1 MHTMQYLFTCCFSI
15 VKLYRQS
22 KLVTTKENNENQ
34 SNQMTISNLSL
45 IHFEAFEAR
54 LFYISLTLFQ
64 SQQYQNVKIGGN
76 IVHYSRPIKLPC
88 GTWWGFKLFYFIDPD
103 YFLKKCLL
111 SLFMS

>member
-1 MHTMQYLFTCCFSI
+1 MHYLFTCCFSI

-76 IVHYSRPIKLPC
+76 IVHYSRPIEE
-88 GTWWGFKLFYFIDPD
+88 
-103 YFLKKCLL
+103 
-111 SLFMS
+111 

>member
-1 MHTMQYLFTCCFSI
+1 MQNLFTCCFSF

-54 LFYISLTLFQ
+54 LFYISRILFQ
-64 SQQYQNVKIGGN
+64 SQQYHKRKNSGKYCI
-76 IVHYSRPIKLPC
+76 
-88 GTWWGFKLFYFIDPD
+88 
-103 YFLKKCLL
+103 
-111 SLFMS
+111 

>member
-1 MHTMQYLFTCCFSI
+1 MHYLFTCCFSI

-54 LFYISLTLFQ
+54 LFYISRTLCQ
-64 SQQYQNVKIGGN
+64 SQQYHKRKMVEI
-76 IVHYSRPIKLPC
+76 IVYISHRTIAE
-88 GTWWGFKLFYFIDPD
+88 
-103 YFLKKCLL
+103 
-111 SLFMS
+111 

>member
-64 SQQYQNVKIGGN
+64 SQQYQKRKNRGN
-76 IVHYSRPIKLPC
+76 IAYDSRRRKMISNFHVVF
-88 GTWWGFKLFYFIDPD
+88 GGVSNSFI
-103 YFLKKCLL
+103 
-111 SLFMS
+111 